1 MSLIDNTA
9 GPVLQLRVEE
19 LAAENQSLREEL
31 ARVDVQAS
39 QMELYVEQR
48 SNEARRFHAVLAN
61 NPGAILLLNPQGV
74 VVELV
79 HSIMGYSPAQ
89 LVGRSAA
96 EDRKSTR
103 LNSSH

>member
-48 SNEARRFHAVLAN
+48 SNDARRFRSEGPRSSVAGGEIGRQKPIA
-61 NPGAILLLNPQGV
+61 PRGACPSGCAGQPDGTICG
-74 VVELV
+74 
-79 HSIMGYSPAQ
+79 
-89 LVGRSAA
+89 AA
-96 EDRKSTR
+96 IE
-103 LNSSH
+103 